1 MTNTLRFPPGTDI
14 HNLEEKQSLGSVG
27 GLAVSIAQE
36 AGKPATPLIL
46 VALGGV
52 DGINALQSFTPTPEG
67 AQLAVL
73 AGRVAVN
80 ALAVAQATWA
90 G

>member
-14 HNLEEKQSLGSVG
+14 SNLEEKQSLGSVG
-27 GLAVSIAQE
+27 GLSVSIAQE
-36 AGKPATPLIL
+36 AGKPAAPLIL
-46 VALGGV
+46 VVLGGV
-52 DGINALQSFTPTPEG
+52 DGINALQSFSPTPEG
-67 AQLAVL
+67 AQFAIL
-73 AGRVAVN
+73 AGYVAVN

>member
-1 MTNTLRFPPGTDI
+1 MTLN
-14 HNLEEKQSLGSVG
+14 Q
-27 GLAVSIAQE
+27 
-36 AGKPATPLIL
+36 KPSSNPRRSTNGCRSGPEPW
-46 VALGGV
+46 V
-52 DGINALQSFTPTPEG
+52 GINALQSFTPTPEG

-80 ALAVAQATWA
+80 ALAVAQATWV